1 MSEFAPVVAGQGAL
15 AATGGFAARLRL
27 RSPLQF
33 LLAAYV
39 VGRSWLVAVS
49 LALSLARVLTRWSLL
64 TSLACGVAVFVGG
77 LNASVLLAPPAWD
90 AGERAFYK
98 AGLVLGTSGD
108 VLADMF
114 LALNARA
121 DGGFAW
127 DGPLGALLLV
137 AVGAVVVLARCRDAL
152 LLALA
157 ATPWVLLERRLATDA
172 CLENEV
178 LASKTGAP

>member
-1 MSEFAPVVAGQGAL
+1 MSGFAPVVAGQGAL
-15 AATGGFAARLRL
+15 AATGGFAAR
-27 RSPLQF
+27 
-33 LLAAYV
+33 
-39 VGRSWLVAVS
+39 
-49 LALSLARVLTRWSLL
+49 LARVLTRWSLL

-77 LNASVLLAPPAWD
+77 LMNGSVLLAPPAWD
-90 AGERAFYK
+90 GGERALYK

-127 DGPLGALLLV
+127 DGPLGALLLA
-137 AVGAVVVLARCRDAL
+137 AVGAVVVLVRCRDAL
-152 LLALA
+152 LPALA
-157 ATPWVLLERRLATDA
+157 AAPWVLLARRLATDA

-178 LASKTGAP
+178 LASKTRAP